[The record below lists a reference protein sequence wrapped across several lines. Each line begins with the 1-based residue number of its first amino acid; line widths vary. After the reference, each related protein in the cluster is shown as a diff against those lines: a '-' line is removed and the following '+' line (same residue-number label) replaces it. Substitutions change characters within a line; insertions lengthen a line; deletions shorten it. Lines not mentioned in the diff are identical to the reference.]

1 MQLDELYDYKNLMM
15 KSFCTDEKIVKYVT
29 GKDDAAVP
37 NHGLPYSQI
46 YPFEYIPETVSEG
59 KTFICFDVDI
69 VSAPNKTFYVPVLY
83 VWIFTHKSRLRSQD
97 GGILL
102 DKLSASVNELM
113 NGSRY
118 FGLGELRLDS
128 VRRFTPITD
137 YLGRVLTYYAKD
149 FNRPTGRLDIP
160 SNRKAG
166 K

>member
-1 MQLDELYDYKNLMM
+1 MKLEELYDYKNLMM
-15 KSFCTDEKIVKYVT
+15 KSFCSDPDVVRYVI
-29 GKDDAAVP
+29 GKDDVTVP
-37 NHGLPYSQI
+37 NHELPYAQI
-46 YPFEYIPETVSEG
+46 YPYEFVPETVGEG

-69 VSAPNKTFYVPVLY
+69 VSVPNKTFYVPVLY
-83 VWIFTHKSRLRSQD
+83 VWVFTHKSRMRTKD

-102 DKLSASVNELM
+102 DKLSAAVNNLM

-118 FGLGELRLDS
+118 YGLGELRLDS

-137 YLGRVLTYYAKD
+137 FLGRTLTFYAKD
-149 FNRPTGRLDIP
+149 FNRQTVKLDTP